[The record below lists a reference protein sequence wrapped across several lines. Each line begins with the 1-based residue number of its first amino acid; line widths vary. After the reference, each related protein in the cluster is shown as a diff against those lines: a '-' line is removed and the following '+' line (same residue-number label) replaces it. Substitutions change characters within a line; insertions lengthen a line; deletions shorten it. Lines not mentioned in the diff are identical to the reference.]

1 MFRSQNQRKDQRKL
15 LQLLARLDEPL
26 SLENPHEL
34 WVHEDFVSASNLY
47 VTIRHFTN
55 DRLGKRVSLVRSVQ
69 KLKHSEL
76 REYRLCRPQR
86 AYPNEHIGVYVYNP
100 ASIHPNA
107 VTLKVH
113 SGLAQDDNDSA
124 LEVQPDTCPLVH
136 TIPVADMHDS
146 MTVFLTDTDTR
157 FGIHLC
163 FYFE

>member
-1 MFRSQNQRKDQRKL
+1 
-15 LQLLARLDEPL
+15 
-26 SLENPHEL
+26 
-34 WVHEDFVSASNLY
+34 LY

-55 DRLGKRVSLVRSVQ
+55 DKLGKRVSLVRSVQ
-69 KLKHSEL
+69 QLKHGEC
-76 REYRLCRPQR
+76 REYRLCRPQG
-86 AYPNEHIGVYVYNP
+86 AYPNEHISVYVYNP

-113 SGLAQDDNDSA
+113 SGLARDENDTVF
-124 LEVQPDTCPLVH
+124 EVQPDTCPLVH

-157 FGIHLC
+157 VGIHLY